1 MRILVGYDG
10 SNVSKEAVK
19 TAVLYAQAFQAR
31 IYVLM
36 SMVGGPDVPREDFAK
51 NEQELDYIQSTMIP
65 PSVESEVHLSVRGF
79 EPGED
84 IVSFAKDNRID
95 LIIVGVKRRS
105 KVGKLVFGSNA
116 QYIILKAPCPV
127 MSVK

>member
-1 MRILVGYDG
+1 MRILVGYDS

-19 TAVLYAQAFQAR
+19 IAVQYALAFKAR
-31 IYVLM
+31 IYVVM
-36 SMVGGPDVPREDFAK
+36 SMVGGPEVPREEFARSEK
-51 NEQELDYIQSTMIP
+51 ELEYVKSALIP
-65 PSVESEVHLSVRGF
+65 ESVESEIHLSVRGF

-84 IVSFAKDNRID
+84 IVNFAKDNQID

>member
-19 TAVLYAQAFQAR
+19 TAVQYAQAFQGR
-31 IYVLM
+31 IFILM

-51 NEQELDYIQSTMIP
+51 NEQALDYIQSTMVP
-65 PSVESEVHLSVRGF
+65 PSLESEVHLSVRGF

-84 IVSFAKDNRID
+84 IVSFAKDNEID